1 MFFQHQPG
9 AQAKRYRWI
18 REQNIFS
25 GFLHLVTLVAIFRQ
39 QNAFA
44 KRGEVQRVGGHM
56 QPEGLAA
63 ASDLLYDPIA
73 HDRLLRWLGCQS
85 PEQRAK
91 RKMRWRE
98 AREIV
103 LAKR

>member
-1 MFFQHQPG
+1 
-9 AQAKRYRWI
+9 
-18 REQNIFS
+18 
-25 GFLHLVTLVAIFRQ
+25 
-39 QNAFA
+39 
-44 KRGEVQRVGGHM
+44 M
-56 QPEGLAA
+56 QPESLAA

-73 HDRLLRWLGCQS
+73 HDSLFRWLGCQS